1 MASSAPCPRR
11 SPVPVRDPET
21 RCRIRRVE
29 VLLPEV
35 SHHAYRL
42 RHVDGLHVDLMQAE
56 HFTALEPDHEALQFL
71 SMHGGS
77 PPFLST
83 AGRPLNSRACPRI
96 PEFHD
101 TLLAFWSSKTR
112 FFVSRSYTTTLEF
125 SSTAA
130 TFCLR

>member
-1 MASSAPCPRR
+1 MPER

-71 SMHGGS
+71 SMHEEV
-77 PPFLST
+77 
-83 AGRPLNSRACPRI
+83 PR
-96 PEFHD
+96 FYRQ
-101 TLLAFWSSKTR
+101 LA
-112 FFVSRSYTTTLEF
+112 
-125 SSTAA
+125 AP
-130 TFCLR
+130 